1 MRTHRYGVPP
11 SVVKRIL
18 ERLNLLHLSCVQVH
32 LPGRP
37 HWYFVKTWNFVY
49 PNRFDIDVP

>member
-18 ERLNLLHLSCVQVH
+18 ERLNLLHLSCVQVRC
-32 LPGRP
+32 L
-37 HWYFVKTWNFVY
+37 HWYMYFVKTWNIDN
-49 PNRFDIDVP
+49 PNRFDMDEP